1 MVALI
6 DLLKDAVSLH
16 QSNRLADAAKIYKEI
31 LDKFPDNP
39 DALHLLGL
47 AQHRMGESVA
57 GIQLM
62 EKALECN
69 PNLLG
74 ARFNSA
80 NAYFETGR
88 FEEAETAFRIF
99 LSQNPG
105 HSSAL
110 SAMGRLLL
118 RRGALDEAKAAFDQ
132 VCAES
137 RDARLNLAQERIGQ
151 YRKVMEAAQDAS
163 LPSGIVVRGVYRDS
177 SGYAYTVRQF
187 VRHLVASGV
196 RVHLLDLC
204 YAPMDHL
211 SLDQIDPLFQ
221 NLTEPVRAKA
231 ILNFTT
237 PVAVEAVPGLKTV
250 AYTMF
255 EATRIPALWAAHSR
269 QHDHTIVATPS
280 SRDAWIASGQR
291 AEQVSICPAGVDP
304 IDEKTVAKLDVVD
317 PFGRR
322 LSSYPT
328 RILNVSDFNDRKNL
342 RGILRTW
349 LRNTKA
355 VDAAALVLKV
365 GKASGTSDA
374 FRALVDETTRGSGIS
389 LSAAAPIFLID
400 GKLSD
405 QEMLSLFAACTHY
418 WSMSHGEGWDLPMT
432 QAGAMGLTLIAPQH
446 SAYTAYL
453 DNQVAHLLPCSI
465 GPATGSYSGL
475 EWWFPDEAAAG
486 DLLQRIIHSP
496 EACRRSA
503 QSHLRTNLSW
513 EASNGRL
520 KNVLVSFG
528 GIN

>member
-1 MVALI
+1 MIGLPDLI
-6 DLLKDAVSLH
+6 RNAVSLH
-16 QSNRLADAAKIYKEI
+16 QSNRLFEAAIIYKKV
-31 LDKFPDNP
+31 LDNFPDNP

-47 AQHRMGESVA
+47 ARHRMGESVA
-57 GIQLM
+57 GIRLM
-62 EKALECN
+62 EKALEHS
-69 PNLLG
+69 PTLPG
-74 ARFNSA
+74 ARFNLA

-88 FEEAETAFRIF
+88 FEEAEATFRIF
-99 LSQNPG
+99 LSHNPG

-132 VCAES
+132 VCTES
-137 RDARLNLAQERIGQ
+137 NDARLRLAQQRICQ
-151 YRKVMEAAQDAS
+151 YRKVMKAAQDAS

-187 VRHLVASGV
+187 VRHLIASGIK
-196 RVHLLDLC
+196 VHLMDLC

-221 NLTEPVRAKA
+221 SLTEPVRAKA

-237 PVAVEAVPGLKTV
+237 PVAVEAVPGLKTI

-255 EATRIPALWAAHSR
+255 EATRIPALWTAHSR

-291 AEQVSICPAGVDP
+291 ADQVSICPAGVDP
-304 IDEKTVAKLDVVD
+304 IDEKSVAKLDVVD

-349 LRNTKA
+349 LRNTNA
-355 VDAAALVLKV
+355 VDPAALVLKV

-374 FRALVDETTRGSGIS
+374 FRALVDETTRGSGIP

-405 QEMLSLFAACTHY
+405 KEILSLFATCTHY

-453 DNQVAHLLPCSI
+453 DDKVAHLLPCSV

-486 DLLQRIIHSP
+486 ELLQRIIHSP
-496 EACRRSA
+496 EACHRSA
-503 QSHLRTNLSW
+503 QNHLRTNLSW
-513 EASNGRL
+513 EVSTGRL
-520 KNVLVSFG
+520 IDTLVSFG
-528 GIN
+528 AIR